1 MQMYFQTLSFEIV
14 FRFDEVLIRPNYFHR
29 KKKGVRQIWSS
40 GYFCCPYFWDMKKIT
55 LILILI
61 SITSCIGKHR
71 VDVWKTMTIAPGD
84 SIVLQK
90 LKAPATLEIKNLS
103 HETIN
108 LVSELNM
115 PKTIIANSQLN
126 YRLPKRSRLI
136 MENPNSDSVSIH
148 LHYSSSKP
156 ILINNQELR

>member
-1 MQMYFQTLSFEIV
+1 
-14 FRFDEVLIRPNYFHR
+14 
-29 KKKGVRQIWSS
+29 
-40 GYFCCPYFWDMKKIT
+40 MKKVT
-55 LILILI
+55 LILILA
-61 SITSCIGKHR
+61 SMASCIGKHR

-103 HETIN
+103 HETVN
-108 LVSELNM
+108 LVSELNL
-115 PKTIIANSQLN
+115 PKTIIANSELQ

-148 LHYSSSKP
+148 LHYSSSRP
-156 ILINNQELR
+156 ILINNKELR

>member
-1 MQMYFQTLSFEIV
+1 
-14 FRFDEVLIRPNYFHR
+14 
-29 KKKGVRQIWSS
+29 
-40 GYFCCPYFWDMKKIT
+40 MKKVT
-55 LILILI
+55 LILILA
-61 SITSCIGKHR
+61 SMMSCIGTHR
-71 VDVWKTMTIAPGD
+71 VDVWKTIAIAPGD

-103 HETIN
+103 HETVN

-115 PKTIIANSQLN
+115 PKTIIANSELQ
-126 YRLPKRSRLI
+126 YRLPKKSRLI

-156 ILINNQELR
+156 ILINNKELR

>member
-1 MQMYFQTLSFEIV
+1 MA
-14 FRFDEVLIRPNYFHR
+14 
-29 KKKGVRQIWSS
+29 
-40 GYFCCPYFWDMKKIT
+40 
-55 LILILI
+55 
-61 SITSCIGKHR
+61 SCIGKHR
-71 VDVWKTMTIAPGD
+71 VDVWKTMKIAPGD

-90 LKAPATLEIKNLS
+90 LKATAILDIKNLS
-103 HETIN
+103 QQTIN

-115 PKTIIANSQLN
+115 PKTIITNSQLN

-156 ILINNQELR
+156 ILINNKELR